1 MAAATD
7 ETTIDWI
14 ELWKNEALVLAGN
27 EQAAESLVRRIY
39 EAGQADR
46 RTRDA
51 DTISALEHELARL
64 RRSTTTAGS

>member
-7 ETTIDWI
+7 ETQIDWI

-27 EQAAESLVRRIY
+27 EQAAENLVRRVY

-46 RTRDA
+46 HSRDA
-51 DTISALEHELARL
+51 ETINALEQELARL
-64 RRSTTTAGS
+64 RRSSVTSGS